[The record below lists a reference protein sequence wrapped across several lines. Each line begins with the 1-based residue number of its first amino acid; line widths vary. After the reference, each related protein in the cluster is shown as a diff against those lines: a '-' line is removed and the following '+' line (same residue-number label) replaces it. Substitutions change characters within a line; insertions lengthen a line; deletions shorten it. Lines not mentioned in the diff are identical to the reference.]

1 MANTQQDMP
10 AKRKTKKTA
19 KDPYAP
25 NDMERE
31 AINLV
36 RLEKQRWE
44 DAVAFV
50 TEQIAFKMRDLVR
63 VCQKNYYG
71 IYDYPYDESTGR
83 EKLWYPLT
91 EIFVNAAVKQY
102 DLDTKDVGFR
112 AKNPEG
118 YATTDLVRSIVK
130 DYLDKMNFGEVLDET
145 ERLLAII
152 GTVVWKTFER
162 EGKMI
167 RSNVDILNIYV
178 DPTSPS
184 IQKAYRFTERSLQY
198 PADIKRMSGWKNTN
212 VPIMVPVPGL
222 PRTDPVYNQLNIY
235 SNIKMVDVYETW
247 GKFPSWIVPGEEAY
261 GNPGHPMA
269 DVEVDAQVV
278 VSGIDTPGKERCHLI
293 KKNDRLDSF
302 GDAIK
307 PYEEAWYEKVPGRWY
322 GKGIAEKLMPFQL
335 YANEVLN
342 IRRNRNYV
350 TQLGLFKVRKGS
362 GITPQQLRRLPSNG
376 AVVVSNMED
385 LEQFVI
391 QDIPASSYN
400 DEKVIQDVAQRVTSA
415 FDVIV
420 GEALPSSTPATNAS
434 IQNSNAKGTFT
445 MIREEL
451 GMFLKRWMDNH
462 ALPIIINNTNIKDII
477 RIDGSDD
484 KLKAVFER
492 VVSWYA
498 IEELEKH
505 AKNGIIPSE
514 MELMRAMQQAE
525 EKLRKRNDL
534 FVELLDELIVD
545 HIDTEIYYTNEE
557 MDLSV
562 TSQRLISMLQLA
574 PEFKEPI
581 VKQLFD
587 LMGLPMPALPTAQ
600 QQPQPQPQPR
610 RQAAPMGIA
619 AAMAPAATMGN
630 QMPGMNPATA

>member
-1 MANTQQDMP
+1 MAYTQQVDLP
-10 AKRKTKKTA
+10 RKGKSLKTNL
-19 KDPYAP
+19 DQYVPS
-25 NDMERE
+25 DVERE
-31 AINLV
+31 AINIV

-50 TEQIAFKMRDLVR
+50 TEQIAFKMRDLIR
-63 VCQKNYYG
+63 VCRKNFYG

-91 EIFVNAAVKQY
+91 EIFVNAAVKNF

-112 AKNPEG
+112 AKNENG
-118 YATTDLVRSIVK
+118 YAMTDITRAVVR
-130 DYLDKMNFGEVLDET
+130 DYLDKMNFGEILDET
-145 ERLLAII
+145 ERMLAID
-152 GTVVWKTFER
+152 GTHVWKTFER
-162 EGKMI
+162 EGKMN
-167 RSNVDILNIYV
+167 RVSVDLLNIYI

-198 PADIKRMSGWKNTN
+198 PSDIARMSGWKNTR

-247 GKFPSWIVPGEEAY
+247 GKVPKWIVPGEASYKKPNHPEAQ
-261 GNPGHPMA
+261 
-269 DVEVDAQVV
+269 EETDAQLV
-278 VSGIDTPGKERCHLI
+278 VSGIDTPGKERVHLI
-293 KKNDRLDSF
+293 APNDKKDSF
-302 GDAIK
+302 GDPLK

-322 GKGIAEKLMPFQL
+322 GKGVPEKLMPFQL

-342 IRRNRNYV
+342 IRRNRAYV

-376 AVVVSNMED
+376 AVVVSSMDD
-385 LEQFVI
+385 LEQFTME
-391 QDIPASSYN
+391 DIPQSSYN
-400 DEKVIQDVAQRVTSA
+400 DEKVISDVAQRLTSA
-415 FDVIV
+415 FDVVV

-434 IQNSNAKGTFT
+434 IQNTNAKTMFT

-462 ALPIIINNTNIKDII
+462 ALPIIAKNTKINDII
-477 RIDGSDD
+477 RVDGSDD
-484 KLKAVFER
+484 KLRAVFER

-498 IEELEKH
+498 IEELEKR
-505 AKNGIIPSE
+505 AEENVVPSE
-514 MELMRAMQQAE
+514 EEMLKALSIAE
-525 EKLRKRNDL
+525 DKLRKKNDL
-534 FVELLDELIVD
+534 FIKVLDEIIKD

-557 MDLSV
+557 MDMGV

-574 PEFKEPI
+574 PEFKGPI

-587 LMGLPMPALPTAQ
+587 LMGLPMPSLPQVAQ
-600 QQPQPQPQPR
+600 PQQPSPR
-610 RQAAPMGIA
+610 RQAAPNNIQSA
-619 AAMAPAATMGN
+619 IAPALTMGN